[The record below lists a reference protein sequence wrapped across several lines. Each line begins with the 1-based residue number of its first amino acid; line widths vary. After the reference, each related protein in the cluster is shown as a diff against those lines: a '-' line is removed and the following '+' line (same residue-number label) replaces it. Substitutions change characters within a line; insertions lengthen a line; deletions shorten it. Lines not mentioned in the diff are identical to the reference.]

1 MTVQKLYVAVV
12 TLSNQD
18 NTKLLQQFKSGF
30 KRMIS
35 WNEYLSKVK
44 TFARHRYLD
53 YLIVPKH
60 PGANR
65 LFVLS
70 FKNEEGREGHSGY
83 YLLAVKIKD
92 YKLRLTVETFYYQP
106 T

>member
-1 MTVQKLYVAVV
+1 
-12 TLSNQD
+12 
-18 NTKLLQQFKSGF
+18 
-30 KRMIS
+30 MIS

-44 TFARHRYLD
+44 TFARHQYLD

-92 YKLRLTVETFYYQP
+92 YKLRLTVETFCYKIK
-106 T
+106 